1 MSMDHLFD
9 KIKQLPTIPQLLHEL
24 MQSFGDENAQIDK
37 IAARIAMDQV
47 ISAKVLRLAN
57 SAALRRGHDITSIEQ
72 AVIRLGFNRL
82 RSLVVASGIIGSFKA
97 PPSFDKH
104 AFWTETFRVATIAR
118 LLAQHAREMDPET
131 AFTCALIHNIGELL
145 IQSTLPDE
153 AELIHLAV
161 QQGTSRVDAQRQM
174 LGYDYAQLGAELARR
189 WQLAPAFVT
198 AIAQQLD
205 PLAHQPVSR
214 DAVLIRLAVFVSFA
228 WHAGVPA
235 QTIIARFPMP
245 LAEPLG
251 LDTSRLAAQLETL
264 HEQGNP
270 LDELLTQ

>member
-37 IAARIAMDQV
+37 IAAKIAMDQV
-47 ISAKVLRLAN
+47 ISVKVLRLAN
-57 SAALRRGHDITSIEQ
+57 SAALCRGKEVTSIEQ

-82 RSLVVASGIIGSFKA
+82 RALVVASSIIGSFKA

-104 AFWTETFRVATIAR
+104 RFWTETFQVATIAR
-118 LLAQHAREMDPET
+118 ILAQQAKEMDPET

-145 IQSTLPDE
+145 IQSALPEE

-161 QQGTSRVDAQRQM
+161 QQGSSRVEAQREM

-189 WQLAPAFVT
+189 WQLAPAFVV
-198 AIAQQLD
+198 AIDQQLD

-214 DAVLIRLAVFVSFA
+214 DALLIRLAVFISFA

-235 QTIIARFPMP
+235 QTIIARFPTQ
-245 LAEPLG
+245 LAKPLG
-251 LDTSRLAAQLETL
+251 LDVSQLATQLETL
-264 HEQGNP
+264 HEQGNA
-270 LDELLTQ
+270 LAELLTQ

>member
-145 IQSTLPDE
+145 IQSTLPEE

-235 QTIIARFPMP
+235 QAIIARFPMP

>member
-145 IQSTLPDE
+145 IQSTLPEE

-251 LDTSRLAAQLETL
+251 LDTSRLAMQLETL

>member
-145 IQSTLPDE
+145 IQSTLPEE

-264 HEQGNP
+264 NEQGNP

>member
-145 IQSTLPDE
+145 IQSTLPEE

-205 PLAHQPVSR
+205 PLAQQPVSR